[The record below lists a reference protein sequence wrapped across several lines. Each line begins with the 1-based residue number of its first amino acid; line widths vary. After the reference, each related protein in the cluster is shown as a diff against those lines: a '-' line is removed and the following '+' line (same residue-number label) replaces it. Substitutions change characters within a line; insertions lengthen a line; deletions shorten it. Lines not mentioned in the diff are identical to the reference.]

1 MQPGG
6 RATPLAKVFRQ
17 PGEAEARK
25 PSQSCRLTAM
35 KEMISV
41 DRRYQS
47 FVSIRFRKD
56 VFGPRFGDGANS
68 TDIHAMI
75 SGEGEEIP
83 FYKMLKAWHLRHQV
97 GALLVEPPE
106 RR

>member
-1 MQPGG
+1 M
-6 RATPLAKVFRQ
+6 
-17 PGEAEARK
+17 
-25 PSQSCRLTAM
+25 
-35 KEMISV
+35 
-41 DRRYQS
+41 
-47 FVSIRFRKD
+47 
-56 VFGPRFGDGANS
+56 FGPRFGDGANS

-83 FYKMLKAWHLRHQV
+83 FYKMLKAWHRRHQV